1 MSRTPSPWT
10 RRAAMAAGA
19 ATAFAAGAARA
30 EDLPWSVPALKR
42 VKVHDH
48 DIAYFEKG
56 SGPPLVLVHGG
67 SGSPAFEWGRVITPL
82 SRRFRVLAPY
92 QIGFAPS
99 DQPDLAYDAQ
109 TFVDYLGGFMS
120 ALRAEGATMAG
131 ESFGGWV
138 VARYALSQGGKSS
151 WGQSLPRISH
161 LAIVDGAVQ
170 IHPLPPKPPEAS
182 INSPEVGKLAGAFF
196 ATQPKVDNSK
206 VTQAANPHML
216 AQQLT
221 DAELQSIKTPT
232 VVIWGAGDQLLPVSD
247 GRHIASQIP
256 GARAVIIES
265 CGHIPSVERPRAFLG
280 AMGGLTGQSL
290 ENLSSRRAIHPG
302 IADRHKDKLA

>member
-1 MSRTPSPWT
+1 MNTPWT
-10 RRAAMAAGA
+10 RRAAITAGA
-19 ATAFAAGAARA
+19 ASAIVASAHA
-30 EDLPWSVPALKR
+30 EDLPWRLPESR
-42 VKVHDH
+42 RIKVHDQE
-48 DIAYFEKG
+48 IAYFEMGK
-56 SGPPLVLVHGG
+56 GPPLVLVHGM
-67 SGSPAFEWGRVITPL
+67 SGSAAFEWGRVMTPL

-120 ALRAEGATMAG
+120 ACHAEGATIVG

-138 VARYALSQGGKSS
+138 VVQYALRQGGKSS
-151 WGQSLPRISH
+151 WGQRLPRISH

-170 IHPLPPKPPEAS
+170 VHPLPPKPPEAS

-206 VTQAANPHML
+206 VTQGAGKHVF

-221 DAELQSIKTPT
+221 DAELRSIKIPT
-232 VVIWGAGDQLLPVSD
+232 MVIWGAGDQLLPVSD

-256 GARAVIIES
+256 GAKAVIIEN
-265 CGHIPSVERPRAFLG
+265 CGHIPSIEQPRAFLG
-280 AMGGLTGQSL
+280 AIGGLVGQVL
-290 ENLSSRRAIHPG
+290 ENLS
-302 IADRHKDKLA
+302 